1 MNKVI
6 LKGRLTASPELK
18 QTVNNVAV
26 TDFSVA
32 VNRRFNKEKTDFIN
46 CQAWRTTAEFI
57 NKYFTKGQEILVI
70 GELHI
75 EKWEKDGETRYT
87 TRVVVDEVEFCGSKA
102 DNKEQIEVENSNN
115 EVENSNNVDFNDA
128 TYNEDDLPF

>member
-6 LKGRLTASPELK
+6 LKGRLTANPELK
-18 QTVNNVAV
+18 TTTTDITVC
-26 TDFSVA
+26 DFSVA
-32 VNRRFNKEKTDFIN
+32 VNRRFNKEQTDFIN
-46 CQAWRTTAEFI
+46 CQAWRQTAEFI

-75 EKWEKDGETRYT
+75 EKWDKDGETRYA

-102 DNKEQIEVENSNN
+102 ENKMQQTNN
-115 EVENSNNVDFNDA
+115 EDSKVDDFMPVTD
-128 TYNEDDLPF
+128 EDVDELPF